1 MCILNTRSAIKRMGV
16 KQFKDFI
23 SENCYRRIRFTKE
36 NSYYSMRCQKKKDL
50 LLVATNLTEKII
62 DGSNAK

>member
-23 SENCYRRIRFTKE
+23 FENCYRRIRFTKE
-36 NSYYSMRCQKKKDL
+36 NSYYSMRCQKKKTYYWL
-50 LLVATNLTEKII
+50 QPT
-62 DGSNAK
+62 

>member
-23 SENCYRRIRFTKE
+23 FENCYRRIRFTKE
-36 NSYYSMRCQKKKDL
+36 NSYYSMRCQKKKTCYWL
-50 LLVATNLTEKII
+50 QPTKQ
-62 DGSNAK
+62 KK

>member
-1 MCILNTRSAIKRMGV
+1 MGV